1 MAKTVELLIKI
12 NDGGGFKKLEA
23 DAETVRRAVQGV
35 KADAD
40 KLNGGA
46 SVWSQTVAAVDTLK
60 QSVGGLRAMSEQ
72 NGSALKAAQ
81 RDAQTSASGMSAAYS
96 QAYANISEDMANGTA
111 DIKQSVARQR
121 KVIADLQQ
129 QLNEVNAKRSG
140 AVTTHEQE
148 FYSSKADSLREELK
162 GEQQALSALEQA
174 QTQYKQSSVSV
185 RQQLTLL
192 RNEMARLRM
201 EGKQQTPEY
210 EAMRAKMEQLGTTY
224 RELQTEQQA
233 LSTGATQWGGAISG
247 FQGLI
252 GLYSA
257 GSGVVSLF
265 TKDNEKL
272 VAIQTKMQ
280 SVMAI
285 MMGMQAAANTLHATS
300 AFRIV
305 TVRKATELWS
315 AAQNKLTVSLGLSTI
330 AAKAFMAAATLG
342 LSVAAGLAVSAVD
355 KLVSKH
361 REQVTAQAEAAKAE
375 QDAQKTIRSTVA
387 GSVSSQLVEYR
398 KLQMAWAA
406 LEGNAGRQAK
416 FVKDNQTA
424 FKNLEVSVRTV
435 RDAENLLVDNESTF
449 VQALRNKAM
458 AAAAMEAAAAKY
470 KSAIEKMLEAEKA
483 KEITDDDRKKASQYA
498 SEVYMSKIPVN
509 GNAVARGMVSGQEK
523 QIKQEAYRSIIA
535 TYGEK
540 RAAEIR
546 KAADKEMAEGDK
558 YFDLLREHN
567 AEAKDLLTGAGITP
581 ADDAG
586 DPAKGKAGSI
596 ALIEEKLKTLRTAL
610 KQASAEERA
619 SIQQD
624 IVAWQKKLD
633 VINAELD
640 ALSIPTDPSNIEE
653 LDKAISFYEKRLKT
667 AGASERAE
675 IQAAI
680 NGYREKKSA
689 IENELAALSVPQN
702 PQTLDELNKA
712 LSYYRSQL
720 GRVGAEQRAMF
731 QEIIND
737 LEQHVQ
743 DINVSL
749 AALKM
754 PDDIAKLDTLE
765 KLENAISYYS
775 ERQRR
780 ASADEVEDIQRTI
793 EALEAK
799 KAAMERAVEL
809 PSMQRQTAEL
819 ASLSGQKLKLE
830 LELVG
835 LSEIQSKIRSLQRML
850 EDTKNPLGSEQRE
863 EVNRLIAAYKDYEGV
878 LKKSQISVSGAW
890 NAVKGLGSG
899 VQSITDALENNGSA
913 WEKVTG
919 IIDGVLGLYQ
929 NFMSIVEIVKTLT
942 AASAAHAAM
951 KTTEAAAETT
961 EMSVN
966 TAAAVSAVANS
977 AAVTAATGIET
988 TAHVANAAAKTMSAH
1003 ASIPWVGIAIGAAM
1017 VGTLIAVMAS
1027 LPKFAD
1033 GGIAYGP
1040 TLGIFG
1046 EYAGAS
1052 HNPEVVAPLDRLRA
1066 LLGESDGAG
1075 GKVEFKVKGRRL
1087 VGVLEREGSIR
1098 KRG

>member
-12 NDGGGFKKLEA
+12 NDGGGFKKIEVDGEA
-23 DAETVRRAVQGV
+23 VRRVVQGI
-35 KADAD
+35 KADTER
-40 KLNGGA
+40 LNGDSTWTQTSQAVA
-46 SVWSQTVAAVDTLK
+46 SLTQQVE
-60 QSVGGLRAMSEQ
+60 GLRTT
-72 NGSALKAAQ
+72 SAQSGAAFKSAQ
-81 RDAQTSASGMSAAYS
+81 RAAQTSASGMSEAYS
-96 QAYANISEDMANGTA
+96 QAYENIRAEMEAGTI
-111 DIKQSVARQR
+111 DIKQAVAKQ
-121 KVIADLQQ
+121 KKIVADLQK
-129 QLNEVNAKRSG
+129 QLSEATAKQG
-140 AVTTHEQE
+140 KAATNHEQGL
-148 FYSSKADSLREELK
+148 YASKANSIREELK
-162 GEQQALSALEQA
+162 DERQALAALEQA
-174 QTQYKQSSVSV
+174 QTQYKQSTASV

-192 RNEMARLRM
+192 RNDMVRLRM

-210 EAMRAKMEQLGTTY
+210 EAMRVKMEQLGTTY
-224 RELQTEQQA
+224 RELQTEQKA
-233 LSTGATQWGGAISG
+233 LSTGATQWGGALSG
-247 FQGLI
+247 LQGLI
-252 GLYSA
+252 GVYSA

-272 VAIQTKMQ
+272 MAVQTKMQ

-305 TVRKATELWS
+305 TVRKVTELWS
-315 AAQNKLTVSLGLSTI
+315 AAQNKLTVSLGLSTV

-342 LSVAAGLAVSAVD
+342 LSVAVGLAVSAVD
-355 KLVSKH
+355 KLISKH
-361 REQVTAQAEAAKAE
+361 QEQAKAQIEAAKAE
-375 QDAQKTIRSTVA
+375 EDAQKTIRSTVA
-387 GSVSSQLVEYR
+387 GSISSQLVEYR
-398 KLQMAWAA
+398 KLQTAWAA
-406 LEGNAGRQAK
+406 LEGNARRQVK

-435 RDAENLLVDNESTF
+435 RDAENLLVDNESAF
-449 VQALRNKAM
+449 IQALRNKAM
-458 AAAAMEAAAAKY
+458 AAAAMEAASAKY

-483 KEITDDDRKKASQYA
+483 KEITDDDKKRASRYA
-498 SEVYMSKIPVN
+498 SEVYISKIPAN
-509 GNAVARGMVSGQEK
+509 GNSMARGAVAGQEK
-523 QIKQEAYRSIIA
+523 QIKQEAYKNIIA

-558 YFDLLREHN
+558 YFDLLRKHN
-567 AEAKDLLTGAGITP
+567 ADAKYLLSGAGITS
-581 ADDAG
+581 ADDAV

-596 ALIEEKLKTLRTAL
+596 ALIEEKLKALRTAL

-633 VINAELD
+633 VINTELE
-640 ALSIPTDPSNIEE
+640 ALSIPTNPSNIEE
-653 LDKAISFYEKRLKT
+653 LDKAISFYEKKLKT
-667 AGASERAE
+667 VGASERAE
-675 IQAAI
+675 IQTTI
-680 NGYREKKSA
+680 NGYREKKVA
-689 IENELAALSVPQN
+689 IEAELAALSVPKN
-702 PQTLDELNKA
+702 PRTLDEFNKA

-720 GRVGAEQRAMF
+720 ARVGAEQRAVF

-737 LEQHVQ
+737 LEQQVQ

-754 PDDIAKLDTLE
+754 PDDIAKLNTLE

-780 ASADEVEDIQRTI
+780 ASADEIEDIQRTI
-793 EALEAK
+793 DALEAK
-799 KAAMERAVEL
+799 KAAMERAVEI

-819 ASLSGQKLKLE
+819 ASLNGRKLRFE

-850 EDTKNPLGSEQRE
+850 ADTKNPLGNEQRE
-863 EVNRLIAAYKDYEGV
+863 EVNRLIASYKEYEGV

-890 NAVKGLGSG
+890 GAVKGLGSG
-899 VQSITDALENNGSA
+899 IQSITDALENNGSA

-929 NFMSIVEIVKTLT
+929 NFMTIVEIVKTLT

-961 EMSVN
+961 EMGVN
-966 TAAAVSAVANS
+966 TAAAATAIANS
-977 AAVTAATGIET
+977 AAVTTATGIET

-1003 ASIPWVGIAIGAAM
+1003 ANIPWVGIAIGAAM

-1066 LLGESDGAG
+1066 LIGDNDGLG

-1087 VGVLEREGSIR
+1087 VGLLEKERSIR

>member
-12 NDGGGFKKLEA
+12 NDGGGFKKIEVDGEA
-23 DAETVRRAVQGV
+23 VRRVVQGI
-35 KADAD
+35 KADTER
-40 KLNGGA
+40 LNGDSTWTQTSQAVA
-46 SVWSQTVAAVDTLK
+46 SLTQRVE
-60 QSVGGLRAMSEQ
+60 GLRTTSAL
-72 NGSALKAAQ
+72 GSAAFKSAK
-81 RDAQTSASGMSAAYS
+81 RDAQTSASGMSEAYS
-96 QAYANISEDMANGTA
+96 QACENIRAEMESGTIN
-111 DIKQSVARQR
+111 IKQAVAIQR
-121 KVIADLQQ
+121 KIVADLQK
-129 QLNEVNAKRSG
+129 QLSTATAKQNN
-140 AVTTHEQE
+140 AVTTYEKGVL
-148 FYSSKADSLREELK
+148 SSKADSIREELK
-162 GEQQALSALEQA
+162 GEQQALTALEQA
-174 QTQYKQSSVSV
+174 QAQYKQSTISV

-192 RNEMARLRM
+192 RNDMAKLRM

-210 EAMRAKMEQLGTTY
+210 EAMRVKMEQLGTAY
-224 RELQTEQQA
+224 RELYTEQLA

-247 FQGLI
+247 LQGLM
-252 GLYSA
+252 GVYSA

-265 TKDNEKL
+265 AKDNEKL
-272 VAIQTKMQ
+272 MAVQTKMQ

-305 TVRKATELWS
+305 TVRKATELWR
-315 AAQNKLTVSLGLSTI
+315 AAQNKLTVSLGLSTV
-330 AAKAFMAAATLG
+330 AVKAFMAAATLG
-342 LSVAAGLAVSAVD
+342 LSVAIGLAVSAVD

-361 REQVTAQAEAAKAE
+361 QEQVVAQAEAAKAE
-375 QDAQKTIRSTVA
+375 EDTQKTIRSTVA
-387 GSVSSQLVEYR
+387 GSISSQLVEYR
-398 KLQMAWAA
+398 KLQAAWAA
-406 LEGNAGRQAK
+406 LEGNARRQVK
-416 FVKDNQTA
+416 FIEDNQTA
-424 FKNLEVSVRTV
+424 FKNLEVRVRTV

-458 AAAAMEAAAAKY
+458 AAAAMESAAAKY

-483 KEITDDDRKKASQYA
+483 KEITDDDKKRASHYA
-498 SEVYMSKIPVN
+498 SEVYISKIPAN
-509 GNAVARGMVSGQEK
+509 SGPIARGMVSGQEQ
-523 QIKQEAYRSIIA
+523 QIKQEAYRSVIA

-546 KAADKEMAEGDK
+546 KAADKEMAEGDR
-558 YFDLLREHN
+558 YFGLLQKFN
-567 AEAKDLLTGAGITP
+567 ADAKSLLSGAGLSGADIATGP
-581 ADDAG
+581 AE
-586 DPAKGKAGSI
+586 GKAGSI
-596 ALIEEKLKTLRTAL
+596 ALIEEKLKTLREAL
-610 KQASAEERA
+610 KQASADERA

-624 IVAWQKKLD
+624 IIAWQKKLD

-640 ALSIPTDPSNIEE
+640 ALSIPANPSTIEE

-667 AGASERAE
+667 VGASERAE
-675 IQAAI
+675 IQTAI
-680 NGYREKKSA
+680 NGYREKRAA
-689 IENELAALSVPQN
+689 IENEMAALSVPQN
-702 PQTLDELNKA
+702 PRTLDELGKA
-712 LSYYRSQL
+712 ISYYRAQL
-720 GRVGAEQRAMF
+720 TRVGAEQRAMF
-731 QEIIND
+731 QKIVND
-737 LEQHVQ
+737 LEQQVQ
-743 DINVSL
+743 DINISL
-749 AALKM
+749 SALKM

-780 ASADEVEDIQRTI
+780 ASADEIEDIQRTI
-793 EALEAK
+793 DALEAK
-799 KAAMERAVEL
+799 KAAMEQAVEI

-819 ASLSGQKLKLE
+819 ASLSGQKLRFE

-850 EDTKNPLGSEQRE
+850 ADTKNPLGNEQRE
-863 EVNRLIAAYKDYEGV
+863 EVNRLIASYREYEGI
-878 LKKSQISVSGAW
+878 LKKSQISVSGTW
-890 NAVKGLGSG
+890 GAVKGLGSG

-913 WEKVTG
+913 WEKIVG

-929 NFMSIVEIVKTLT
+929 NFMTIVEIVKTLT

-961 EMSVN
+961 EMGVN
-966 TAAAVSAVANS
+966 TAAAATAVANS
-977 AAVTAATGIET
+977 AAVTTATGIET

-1003 ASIPWVGIAIGAAM
+1003 ASIPFVGIAIGAAM
-1017 VGTLIAVMAS
+1017 VGTLIAIMAS

-1066 LLGESDGAG
+1066 LIGNNNDLG
-1075 GKVEFKVKGRRL
+1075 GKVEFKMKGRRL
-1087 VGVLEREGSIR
+1087 VGVLERERSIH

>member
-12 NDGGGFKKLEA
+12 NDGGGFKKIEVDGEA
-23 DAETVRRAVQGV
+23 VRRVVQGI
-35 KADAD
+35 KADTERLSGDSTWTQTSQAV
-40 KLNGGA
+40 A
-46 SVWSQTVAAVDTLK
+46 SLTQRVE
-60 QSVGGLRAMSEQ
+60 GLRTT
-72 NGSALKAAQ
+72 SAQSSAVFKSAQ
-81 RDAQTSASGMSAAYS
+81 RAAQTSASGMSEAYS
-96 QAYANISEDMANGTA
+96 RAYENIRAEMEAGTI
-111 DIKQSVARQR
+111 DIKQSITKQR
-121 KVIADLQQ
+121 KIVADLQK
-129 QLNEVNAKRSG
+129 QLAEATTKQGN
-140 AVTTHEQE
+140 AVTKHEQG
-148 FYSSKADSLREELK
+148 FYVSKADSLREELK
-162 GEQQALSALEQA
+162 GEQQALAALEQA
-174 QTQYKQSSVSV
+174 QTQYKQSTASV
-185 RQQLTLL
+185 RQQLTQL

-201 EGKQQTPEY
+201 EGKQQTPQY
-210 EAMRAKMEQLGTTY
+210 EAMRVKMEQLGTTY
-224 RELQTEQQA
+224 RQLQTEQQA

-247 FQGLI
+247 LQGLI

-272 VAIQTKMQ
+272 MAVQTKMQ
-280 SVMAI
+280 AVMAI
-285 MMGMQAAANTLHATS
+285 MMGMQATANTLHATS

-315 AAQNKLTVSLGLSTI
+315 AAQNKLTVSLGVSTV

-342 LSVAAGLAVSAVD
+342 LSVAIGLAVSAVD

-361 REQVTAQAEAAKAE
+361 QEQAKAQAEAAKAE
-375 QDAQKTIRSTVA
+375 EDAQKTIRTTVA
-387 GSVSSQLVEYR
+387 GSISSQLVEYR
-398 KLQMAWAA
+398 KLQTAWAA
-406 LEGNAGRQAK
+406 LEGNARRQTK

-424 FKNLEVSVRTV
+424 FKNLGVSVRTV

-470 KSAIEKMLEAEKA
+470 KAAIEKMLEAEKA
-483 KEITDDDRKKASQYA
+483 KEITDDDRKKATQYA
-498 SEVYMSKIPVN
+498 SEVYISKIPVN

-523 QIKQEAYRSIIA
+523 QIKQDAYKSVIA

-567 AEAKDLLTGAGITP
+567 AEAKDLLTGAGITSTE
-581 ADDAG
+581 DAV

-596 ALIEEKLKTLRTAL
+596 ALIEEKLKTLRAAL
-610 KQASAEERA
+610 KKASAEERA

-653 LDKAISFYEKRLKT
+653 LDKAISFYEKKLKT
-667 AGASERAE
+667 VGASERAE
-675 IQAAI
+675 IQTTI
-680 NGYREKKSA
+680 NGYREKKVA
-689 IENELAALSVPQN
+689 IEAELAALSVPQN
-702 PQTLDELNKA
+702 PRTLDELNKA

-731 QEIIND
+731 QEIVND
-737 LEQHVQ
+737 LEQQVQ

-754 PDDIAKLDTLE
+754 PDDIAKLNTLE

-780 ASADEVEDIQRTI
+780 ASADEIEDIQRTI
-793 EALEAK
+793 DALEAK
-799 KAAMERAVEL
+799 KAAMERAVEI

-819 ASLSGQKLKLE
+819 ASLSGKKLRLE

-835 LSEIQSKIRSLQRML
+835 LSEIQSKIRGLQRML
-850 EDTKNPLGSEQRE
+850 ADTKNPLGNAQRE
-863 EVNRLIAAYKDYEGV
+863 EVNRLIVSYKEYEGI

-890 NAVKGLGSG
+890 GAVKGLGSG

-929 NFMSIVEIVKTLT
+929 NFMTVVEIVKTLT

-951 KTTEAAAETT
+951 KATEAAAETT
-961 EMSVN
+961 EMGVN
-966 TAAAVSAVANS
+966 TAAAATAIANS
-977 AAVTAATGIET
+977 AAVTTATGIET

-1066 LLGESDGAG
+1066 LIGDNDGPG

-1087 VGVLEREGSIR
+1087 VGVLEKERSIR